1 MSLRANETSS
11 EGRKYEEE
19 KEEEIDGKKCKC
31 ARKDVKKKKQRW
43 KRDGNSEWNRNVQKF
58 NFLQITSVQGLRY
71 VNWR

>member
-31 ARKDVKKKKQRW
+31 ARKDVKKKTKMETRW
-43 KRDGNSEWNRNVQKF
+43 KSEWNRNVQKF

>member
-31 ARKDVKKKKQRW
+31 ARKDVKKKKQKW
-43 KRDGNSEWNRNVQKF
+43 KRDGNGIGTFKNSIFFK
-58 NFLQITSVQGLRY
+58 LHPCKD
-71 VNWR
+71 